1 MSVTYFRFED
11 GTYFMSYH
19 STLISFCTFDLTF
32 RQSCHSVDAN
42 QWDDED
48 DRANR
53 RSWKAVDLW
62 LAVGGLAGV
71 VKLTNRGGGRRTEC
85 PPLGSLSIIGKG

>member
-1 MSVTYFRFED
+1 MTYFTFED

-42 QWDDED
+42 QWDED

-53 RSWKAVDLW
+53 RAWKAVDLW
-62 LAVGGLAGV
+62 LSVRGLAGV
-71 VKLTNRGGGRRTEC
+71 VKLTNRGDEGRTVHH
-85 PPLGSLSIIGKG
+85 

>member
-1 MSVTYFRFED
+1 
-11 GTYFMSYH
+11 MSYH
-19 STLISFCTFDLTF
+19 STLISFCTFDLTLTF
-32 RQSCHSVDAN
+32 RQSRHSVDAN

-71 VKLTNRGGGRRTEC
+71 VKLTNRGGGTKDGVSTIRF
-85 PPLGSLSIIGKG
+85 LVYHW